1 MLATLR
7 FSRGVNM
14 VSTRTFRMPTTIFG
28 RGSSDNAGAELK
40 ALGAKKVFIVT
51 DEILWKMGALN
62 NTITGLTAEKL
73 EFQVYNKLP
82 TEPTVEFVEDGVK
95 LLKEAGCN
103 IILAVGGGT
112 PIDTAKAISIMARN
126 RCKIEDCM
134 GANKIPVP
142 GLPLVA
148 VPATAGTGSEVTIFT
163 IITNTKTSVKML
175 ISSPYLMPA
184 LAIIDPMLTVSM
196 PRGLTAATGLDA
208 LTHAIESYVSR
219 KAQPMTD
226 VLALSAMRLLAVNLP
241 LSWENGKN
249 LEAREKTMLGAYQA
263 GLAFGNA
270 SVALVHGMSRP
281 IGACFHVAHGL
292 SNAVLLGPVME
303 FSLSGNPGRYA
314 EIAAAIGENV
324 AGLDDMT
331 AAEKGALAVRKLIK
345 QLEIP
350 RLRDLDINKT
360 RFNELIPQ
368 MIDAAI
374 ASGSPDNNPRIAT
387 REEMAGIYRQAY

>member
-1 MLATLR
+1 M
-7 FSRGVNM
+7 VN
-14 VSTRTFRMPTTIFG
+14 TRTFRMPVSIFG
-28 RGSSDNAGAELK
+28 RGSSDNAGSELK
-40 ALGAKKVFIVT
+40 ALGARKVFIVT
-51 DEILWKMGALN
+51 DEVLWKMGALN
-62 NTITGLTAEKL
+62 KIVAGLNAEAL
-73 EFQVYNKLP
+73 EFQVFDKLT
-82 TEPTVEFVEDGVK
+82 TEPTVEFVEEGSK
-95 LLKEAGCN
+95 LLKESGCN

-112 PIDTAKAISIMARN
+112 PIDTAKAISVMAQN
-126 RCKIEDCM
+126 RGKIEDYM

-148 VPATAGTGSEVTIFT
+148 IPATAGTGSEVTIFT

-184 LAIIDPMLTVSM
+184 LAIIDSLLTVSM

-226 VLALSAMRLLAVNLP
+226 IMAISAMRLLVTNLP
-241 LSWENGKN
+241 LAWKDGKN
-249 LEAREKTMLGAYQA
+249 LEAREKTMLGSYQA

-281 IGACFHVAHGL
+281 IGACFHIAHGM

-324 AGLDDMT
+324 AGLDDMA
-331 AAEKGALAVRKLIK
+331 AAEAGARAVRRLIK
-345 QLEIP
+345 HLEIP
-350 RLRDLDINKT
+350 LLRDLGIERT
-360 RFNELIPQ
+360 GFHEMIPQ

-387 REEMAGIYRQAY
+387 REEIAEIYRQAY

>member
-1 MLATLR
+1 
-7 FSRGVNM
+7 M
-14 VSTRTFRMPTTIFG
+14 VSTRTFRMPVTIFG
-28 RGSSDNAGAELK
+28 RGSSGNAGTELK

-51 DEILWKMGALN
+51 DEVLWKIGAL
-62 NTITGLTAEKL
+62 TGIVAGLNAEKL
-73 EFQVYNKLP
+73 EFQVFDKLP
-82 TEPTVEFVEDGVK
+82 TEPTIDFVEEGVR
-95 LLKEAGCN
+95 LLKESGCN

-112 PIDTAKAISIMARN
+112 PIDTAKAISVMARN
-126 RCKIEDCM
+126 RGKIEDYM
-134 GANKIPVP
+134 GAGKIPGP
-142 GLPLVA
+142 GLLLVA

-163 IITNTKTSVKML
+163 IITNTRTSVKML
-175 ISSPYLMPA
+175 ISSPYLMPT
-184 LAIIDPMLTVSM
+184 LAIIDPLLTVSM

-208 LTHAIESYVSR
+208 LTHAIEAYVSR

-226 VLALSAMRLLAVNLP
+226 VMAISAMRLLAANLP
-241 LSWENGKN
+241 LAWADGKN
-249 LEAREKTMLGAYQA
+249 LEAREKTMLGAWQA

-281 IGACFHVAHGL
+281 IGACFHVAHGM

-324 AGLDDMT
+324 AGLEDMA
-331 AAEKGALAVRKLIK
+331 AAEAGARAVRRMIK
-345 QLEIP
+345 NLEIP
-350 RLRDLDINKT
+350 RLRDLGIE
-360 RFNELIPQ
+360 RAGFQELVPR

-387 REEMAGIYRQAY
+387 KEEMAEIYRQAY